1 MHAPSPI
8 TKPARVAS
16 NGREAQRRIVLLGDE
31 PAHRAEPGED
41 QRDRCAASVP
51 PARTTSAWPRLII
64 SAPSPTACEPVAQ
77 AETGA

>member
-1 MHAPSPI
+1 MQAPSPM

-16 NGREAQRRIVLLGDE
+16 NGRDAFVGSTSSATSPRIAQKPARISGWMHD
-31 PAHRAEPGED
+31 
-41 QRDRCAASVP
+41 SVP
-51 PARTTSAWPRLII
+51 PARTTSASPRLIS